1 MSACSDHHLVK
12 AGLKVKLTKT
22 GVRMA
27 RRSQF
32 DIEKIEEIVCAAPA
46 EETPCTT
53 RCERSC
59 RGSS

>member
-12 AGLKVKLTKT
+12 AGLKVKVTKT

-27 RRSQF
+27 GRSQF
-32 DIEKIEEIVCAAPA
+32 DIEKIEEGKI
-46 EETPCTT
+46 EDRGDSSTT